1 MSTSIDDSIDKQDST
16 LETTAEDSPT
26 IITNKFFRKEDVNEE
41 QSDDVVN
48 TSKIDTNILKQLTC
62 EEVMNDAENF
72 AMEHGLAEHRSLFR
86 RAALVARDGDKYESI
101 AELTEEERTELF
113 NEIRHRWKQPWALY
127 FIAAVTAMSAVVQG
141 MDETVVNG
149 AQLYY
154 FEEFG
159 ITNSWLQGLINAS
172 PYLACFTISV
182 WLTEPMNRFF
192 GRRGTIFIMCIV
204 AAVTSIWEAVAQS
217 WINLFI
223 ARFFLGIPIGVM
235 STTVPI
241 YTAESSPPAIRGA
254 LTMFWQT
261 FTAFGIMLGYIMDVA
276 FVDVRPD
283 TYLNWRLM
291 LGSTC
296 VAPVIVCC
304 MVWFGPESPRW
315 YIKKNRHSKAFEC
328 LIRLRGTSL
337 LAARDLYYM
346 HVNLR
351 IEQNMKAGRNLMK
364 EMFTVP
370 RNRRAAQSSFLVM
383 FMQQFC
389 GVNVIM
395 YYSSVIFVNTGVSAN
410 TAILASLGAG
420 ILNFL
425 FALPAVRIIDT
436 WGRRPLLLWTFP
448 IMSMC
453 LFFTG
458 FCFWIESEK
467 VRLGLVALGI
477 YLFMIAYSPGEG
489 PVPFTYAAEAFPLYI
504 RDFGMSAA
512 VAITWAFSF
521 LLSVVWPSMLVAFKP
536 QGAFSWYAGWC
547 LIGWVAI
554 FFVLPETKGRTLEE
568 LDQVFSVPTGVH
580 AKYQLRMFKWKIRN
594 LFGSKNARKG
604 AEVSPALA

>member
-1 MSTSIDDSIDKQDST
+1 MENIDEGRSDNVIKI
-16 LETTAEDSPT
+16 PK
-26 IITNKFFRKEDVNEE
+26 IEE
-41 QSDDVVN
+41 N
-48 TSKIDTNILKQLTC
+48 LLKQFTR
-62 EEVMNDAENF
+62 EEAMNDAENF
-72 AMEHGLAEHRSLFR
+72 ATEHGLAEHTFLFR
-86 RAALVARDGDKYESI
+86 RAALAARDGDKYESI
-101 AELTEEERTELF
+101 PELTEEDRTALF
-113 NEIRHRWKQPWALY
+113 NEIHHRWKQPWALY
-127 FIAAVTAMSAVVQG
+127 FIAAVNAMAAVVQG

-182 WLTEPMNRFF
+182 WMTEPMNNFF

-204 AAVTSIWEAVAQS
+204 AAVTSIWEAVSHS
-217 WINLFI
+217 WVNLMI
-223 ARFFLGIPIGVM
+223 ARFFLGISIGVK

-254 LTMFWQT
+254 LTMLWQT

-276 FVDVRPD
+276 FVNVRPD
-283 TYLNWRLM
+283 IYLNWRLM

-296 VAPVIVCC
+296 VAPVVVCC

-315 YIKKNRHSKAFEC
+315 YMKKNRCSKAFQC
-328 LIRLRGTSL
+328 LLRLRGVPL

-346 HVNLR
+346 HVNIR
-351 IEQNMKAGRNLMK
+351 VEKNMKAGRNLMK
-364 EMFTVP
+364 EMFTIP

-389 GVNVIM
+389 GVNIIM
-395 YYSSVIFVNTGVSAN
+395 YYSSVIFVNAGVSAN

-425 FALPAVRIIDT
+425 FALPAIKIIDT

-448 IMSMC
+448 IMSIC
-453 LFFTG
+453 LFFIG
-458 FCFWIESEK
+458 FCFWIESES
-467 VRLGLVALGI
+467 VRLGLIIFGI

-512 VAITWAFSF
+512 VAITWGFSF
-521 LLSVVWPSMLVAFKP
+521 LLSVCWPSMLITFKP
-536 QGAFSWYAGWC
+536 QGAFSFYAAWC

-554 FFVLPETKGRTLEE
+554 FFILPETKGRTLEE
-568 LDQVFSVPTGVH
+568 LDQVFSIPTSTH
-580 AKYQLRMFKWKIRN
+580 AKYQLRMLRRRIGN
-594 LFGSKNARKG
+594 LFGSKI
-604 AEVSPALA
+604 EVQGEESLSSAP